1 MTFGGWRG
9 AVWRR
14 VALTATLL
22 AATPAVLRAQS
33 TECEPGER
41 EVRALEFKGSHLFR
55 ASDLALR
62 IVTSP
67 SEFLR
72 RSIRILGTKRCLD
85 SDEMRLDVG
94 RLRVF
99 YRRHGYFNTKVDTLV
114 TPVRDGYGGVRVA
127 FLIDEGTPVLVDTLR
142 ISGLDSII
150 APIAD
155 TSSLSL
161 HSGIIFDVTL
171 LQAAIDSMKARLRD
185 NGYPRGDV
193 AASFSVD
200 TARQRA
206 NVNLDVLSGVR
217 ARIAAIRV
225 TDEPLPGASRKLG
238 DQTILQLLGVH
249 PGDLYREREL
259 IDAQRTLYQ
268 TDLFRHVE
276 IKIANDSTAPRVDS
290 LVTLDVLV
298 AENYLRQVDT
308 EEGWA
313 VLDCFKARVQLIDK
327 NFLGEARRLELS
339 ALLSK
344 IGYGEPTR
352 FASGNLCAP
361 AIRADTFSAKLNY
374 YTGATIRLPT
384 LFGLRTSPSLSV
396 YSERR
401 GEYQAY
407 LRTTLIGGEA
417 SVAHQV
423 WRDIPV
429 RLAYSLEYGRT
440 DAQPALLC
448 AVFNRCDAE
457 SRALITDKNRPLAVG
472 SVHLERIRTDNQ
484 INPRAGTAVR
494 LDLRGSAKEIGS
506 DPDFQFLKLLSDA
519 SVYRAIAPAV
529 TLAARVRLGTV
540 LGRTLSFGDP
550 VGFIPPQERL
560 YAGGASSVR
569 GFQQNE
575 LGDLIYIAEEE
586 PLRIQ
591 GTGDTLYFE
600 AANDRL
606 RRVVPVGGNSLI
618 VANFEAR
625 LRSPFYPELI
635 QFTLFADAGDVWQRG
650 RAIGGSRHK
659 ASALWLNALKWTPGI
674 GVRVFTPVGPFQANV
689 GYNPFVR
696 PPGAIYFDQAPDATG
711 FAPLYCV
718 SPGNRIPAVPRGLT
732 VGGQP
737 QYEQVS
743 GSACPATF
751 QPGQSTSFFNRLT
764 VTFSIGPD
772 F

>member
-9 AVWRR
+9 VAWRR

-33 TECEPGER
+33 TECEAGER
-41 EVRALEFKGSHLFR
+41 EVRSLDFKGNTVFR

-72 RSIRILGTKRCLD
+72 RSLRIVGTKRCLD
-85 SDEMRLDVG
+85 SDELRLDVG

-99 YRRHGYFNTKVDTLV
+99 YRRHGYFNTKVDTVV
-114 TPVRDGYGGVRVA
+114 TQSSEGYTDVRVT
-127 FLIDEGTPVLVDTLR
+127 FVIDEGTPVLVDTLR
-142 ISGLDSII
+142 ISGLASYVE
-150 APIAD
+150 PIVD
-155 TSSLSL
+155 TASLEL
-161 HSGIIFDVTL
+161 QSGIIFDVTR
-171 LQAAIDSMKARLRD
+171 LQAAIDSMKARLRN

-206 NVNLDVLSGVR
+206 NVNLEVLPGVR
-217 ARIAAIRV
+217 ANIASIRV
-225 TDEPLPGASRKLG
+225 TDDPLPGSPRRLG
-238 DQTILQLLGVH
+238 DATILQMLGVQ

-268 TDLFRHVE
+268 SDLFRHVE
-276 IKIANDSTAPRVDS
+276 IKLSNDSTTTRSDS
-290 LVTLDVLV
+290 LVTLEALV
-298 AENYLRQVDT
+298 AENYLRQIDT

-327 NFLGEARRLELS
+327 NFLGEARRLEL
-339 ALLSK
+339 AAQLSK
-344 IGYGEPTR
+344 IGYGVPTR
-352 FASGNLCAP
+352 FANGNLCAP
-361 AIRADTFSAKLNY
+361 AIRADTFSATLNY
-374 YTGATIRLPT
+374 YTGATLRLPS

-401 GEYQAY
+401 SEYQAY
-407 LRTTLIGGEA
+407 LRITLVGGEA
-417 SVAHQV
+417 SVTHPL
-423 WRDIPV
+423 WRGIPL

-440 DAQPALLC
+440 VAQPALLC

-457 SRALITDKNRPLAVG
+457 SRALITDRNRPLAVG
-472 SVHLERIRTDNQ
+472 SAHLERVRTDNPF
-484 INPRAGTAVR
+484 NPRSGTALR

-506 DPDFQFLKLLSDA
+506 DPDFQFIKGLSDA
-519 SVYRAIAPAV
+519 SVYRAVGPSV
-529 TLAARVRLGTV
+529 TLAARLRLGTV
-540 LGRTLSFGDP
+540 LGRTLSLRDP
-550 VGFIPPQERL
+550 VGFVPQQERL

-569 GFQQNE
+569 GYQQNE
-575 LGDLIYIAEEE
+575 LGDLIYIAEDA
-586 PLRIQ
+586 PVLIPVK
-591 GTGDTLYFE
+591 GDTVVYFE

-618 VANFEAR
+618 VANFEVR

-635 QFTLFADAGDVWQRG
+635 QYTLFADAGDVWQRG
-650 RAIGGSRHK
+650 LGDNRLHNTS
-659 ASALWLNALKWTPGI
+659 SLWLNGLKWTPGI

-689 GYNPFVR
+689 GYNPFKR
-696 PPGAIYFDQAPDATG
+696 PAGAIYYDAPPNAQG

-718 SPGNRIPAVPRGLT
+718 TPGNKIPAVKRPGSPP
-732 VGGQP
+732 GDP
-737 QYEQVS
+737 EYEQLS
-743 GSACPATF
+743 GSSCPPTF
-751 QPGQSTSFFNRLT
+751 QPGQSSKFLNRLT